1 MEAYKILGIG
11 YVNEPLP
18 VDAFPEG
25 VITPSSNVVDDSIV
39 KVQFCVDLMEPLV
52 DLIYLILENLLMV
65 GVGWAHRMGWCPFST
80 SILHIGHL
88 LSICP

>member
-18 VDAFPEG
+18 VDAFLEG

-52 DLIYLILENLLMV
+52 DLIYLIL
-65 GVGWAHRMGWCPFST
+65 
-80 SILHIGHL
+80 
-88 LSICP
+88 